1 MSAAI
6 PGPAGEICMAEIVL
20 ERVTKDFGTVRV
32 LDALDLHVLSGE
44 FLVLLGP
51 SGCGKTTT
59 MRIIAGLEAATEGNV
74 LVNGVNVNSL
84 PARDRDMAMVFQNY
98 GLYPHMTV
106 AENIG
111 YPLRLR
117 GIGRAERDR
126 LVKRTAGQVQL
137 SDLLDRKPRELSG
150 GQRQRVAFARAF
162 VRRPNAFLMDEPLSN
177 LDAKLRVRM
186 RAELKRLHHEIGI
199 TTVYVTHDQIEAI
212 TLATRVAIMNEGRI
226 VQLGSP
232 EEIYNDPATAFVAEF
247 VGTPEIN
254 LVRGS
259 VRAGVFEGSGLRV
272 EGCGLADGKH
282 VQLGIRPHLLD
293 VCGTGDGNASGT
305 VYSAEY
311 GGDATYL
318 TVRLGDGLVRVLAS
332 VQRSFELDSRVDLKV
347 RPGDCMFFSA
357 DGARLRPAAGRGAGS

>member
-1 MSAAI
+1 MSVAI
-6 PGPAGEICMAEIVL
+6 PRPTGEICMAGIVL
-20 ERVTKDFGTVRV
+20 ERVTKDFGAIRV
-32 LDALDLHVLSGE
+32 LDALDLQVLSGE

-59 MRIIAGLEAATEGNV
+59 MRIIAGLETVTDGNI
-74 LVNGVNVNSL
+74 LVNGVNVNGL

-117 GIGRAERDR
+117 GIARAEREG
-126 LVKRTAGQVQL
+126 LVERTARQVQL
-137 SDLLDRKPRELSG
+137 ADLLDRKPRELSG

-162 VRRPNAFLMDEPLSN
+162 VRRPNVFLMDEPLSN

-212 TLATRVAIMNEGRI
+212 TLATRVAIMNEGSI

-254 LVRGS
+254 LVPGS
-259 VRAGVFEGSGLRV
+259 VRAGVFEGSGLQV
-272 EGCGLADGKH
+272 EGCKLADDRH
-282 VQLGIRPHLLD
+282 VQLGIRPHLLE
-293 VCGTGDGNASGT
+293 VCEAGEGKAKGT

-311 GGDATYL
+311 GGDTTYL
-318 TVRLGDGLVRVLAS
+318 TVRLGDNGDNIVRVLAS
-332 VQRSFELDSRVDLKV
+332 AQRYFELDSKVDLMV

-357 DGARLRPAAGRGAGS
+357 NGARLRP

>member
-1 MSAAI
+1 M
-6 PGPAGEICMAEIVL
+6 AGIVL
-20 ERVTKDFGTVRV
+20 ERVTKDFGAVRV
-32 LDALDLHVLSGE
+32 LDALDLHVMSGE

-84 PARDRDMAMVFQNY
+84 PARERDMAMVFQNY

-117 GIGRAERDR
+117 KIARAERER
-126 LVKRTAGQVQL
+126 MVEKTAKQVQL
-137 SDLLDRKPRELSG
+137 SDLLDRRPRELSG

-186 RAELKRLHHEIGI
+186 RAELKRLHHEIGV

-212 TLATRVAIMNEGRI
+212 TLATRVAIMNEGAI

-232 EEIYNDPATAFVAEF
+232 EEIYNDPAAAFVAEF
-247 VGTPEIN
+247 VGMPEIN

-259 VRAGVFEGSGLRV
+259 VRSGVFEGSGLRLQ
-272 EGCGLADGKH
+272 GCGVADEKN
-282 VQLGIRPHLLD
+282 VQLGIRPHLLE
-293 VCGTGDGNASGT
+293 VCETGNGNAAGI

-311 GGDATYL
+311 GGDTTYL
-318 TVRLGDGLVRVLAS
+318 TVRLGDNLVRVLAP
-332 VQRSFELDSRVDLKV
+332 VQRRFELDSPVDLMV
-347 RPGDCMFFSA
+347 RPGDCMFFAA
-357 DGARLRPAAGRGAGS
+357 DGARLRPAAG

>member
-1 MSAAI
+1 M
-6 PGPAGEICMAEIVL
+6 AGIVL
-20 ERVTKDFGTVRV
+20 QQVTKDFGPVRV
-32 LDALDLHVLSGE
+32 LNALDLRVVSGE

-59 MRIIAGLEAATEGNV
+59 MRIIAGLEPATEGNV

-84 PARDRDMAMVFQNY
+84 PARERDMAMVFQNY

-117 GIGRAERDR
+117 GVPRAERER
-126 LVKRTAGQVQL
+126 LVHQTAKQVQL
-137 SDLLDRKPRELSG
+137 ADFLDRKPRELSG

-199 TTVYVTHDQIEAI
+199 TTIYVTHDQIEAI
-212 TLATRVAIMNEGRI
+212 TLATRVAIMNEGSI

-254 LVRGS
+254 LVQGS
-259 VRAGVFEGSGLRV
+259 VRAGVFESSGLRV
-272 EGCGLADGKH
+272 EDCRLPDTEQVK
-282 VQLGIRPHLLD
+282 LGIRPHLLE
-293 VCGTGDGNASGT
+293 VCEEGEGNSWGV

-311 GGDATYL
+311 GGDTTFL
-318 TVRLGDGLVRVLAS
+318 TVTLGENIVRVLAS
-332 VQRSFELDSRVDLKV
+332 AQQSFELDSRVELKV
-347 RPGDCMFFSA
+347 RPDDCMFFSS
-357 DGARLRPAAGRGAGS
+357 DGVRLRPDSGLRAER

>member
-1 MSAAI
+1 M
-6 PGPAGEICMAEIVL
+6 AGIVL
-20 ERVTKDFGTVRV
+20 ERVTKDFGPVRV
-32 LDALDLHVLSGE
+32 LNALDLHVVAGE

-59 MRIIAGLEAATEGNV
+59 MRIIAGLEQATEGNV

-84 PARDRDMAMVFQNY
+84 PARERDMAMVFQNY

-106 AENIG
+106 SENIG

-117 GIGRAERDR
+117 GVPRAERNR
-126 LVKRTAGQVQL
+126 LVRQTAKRVQL

-162 VRRPNAFLMDEPLSN
+162 VRSPNVFLMDEPLSN

-212 TLATRVAIMNEGRI
+212 TLATRVAIMNEGSI

-232 EEIYNDPATAFVAEF
+232 EEIYNDPATSFVAEF

-254 LVRGS
+254 LVQGR
-259 VRAGVFEGSGLRV
+259 VRSGIFEGSGLRV
-272 EGCGLADGKH
+272 EGCRVPDAEQVK
-282 VQLGIRPHLLD
+282 LGIRPHLLE
-293 VCGTGDGNASGT
+293 VCEAGDGNARGV

-311 GGDATYL
+311 GGDTTFL
-318 TVRLGDGLVRVLAS
+318 TVTLGENLVRVLAS
-332 VQRSFELDSRVDLKV
+332 VQRSFELDGRVDLKV
-347 RPGDCMFFSA
+347 RSDDCMFFSS
-357 DGARLRPAAGRGAGS
+357 DGARLRPEFDLQGEK

>member
-1 MSAAI
+1 MGI
-6 PGPAGEICMAEIVL
+6 EL
-20 ERVTKDFGTVRV
+20 EDVTKDFGTVRI
-32 LDALDLHVLSGE
+32 LDALNLDVKTGE

-59 MRIIAGLEAATEGNV
+59 LRIMAGLETATRGNV
-74 LVNGVNVNSL
+74 RVNGVVVNEL
-84 PARDRDMAMVFQNY
+84 PARERDMAMVFQHY

-106 AENIG
+106 GENIA

-117 GIGRAERDR
+117 GIDRSERER
-126 LVKRTAGQVQL
+126 LVTETAQLVQL
-137 SDLLDRKPRELSG
+137 GGLLDRKPRDLSG

-186 RAELKRLHHEIGI
+186 RAELKRLHHQIGI

-226 VQLGSP
+226 VQLGRP
-232 EEIYNDPATAFVAEF
+232 EEIYNDPVTEFVAGF

-254 LVRGS
+254 IVTGAVRS
-259 VRAGVFEGSGLRV
+259 GVFEGSGLRV
-272 EGCGLADGKH
+272 ENCGIADEKE
-282 VQLGIRPHLLD
+282 VKLGIRPHMID
-293 VCGTGDGNASGT
+293 VCEEGRGNATGV

-311 GGDATYL
+311 GGDTTYL
-318 TVRLGDGLVRVLAS
+318 TVRLGDNLVRILES
-332 VQRSFELDSRVDLKV
+332 VQQAFELDSRVGLKV
-347 RPGDCMFFSA
+347 KPGDCLFFSK
-357 DGARLRPAAGRGAGS
+357 DGARLRPVESRETQ